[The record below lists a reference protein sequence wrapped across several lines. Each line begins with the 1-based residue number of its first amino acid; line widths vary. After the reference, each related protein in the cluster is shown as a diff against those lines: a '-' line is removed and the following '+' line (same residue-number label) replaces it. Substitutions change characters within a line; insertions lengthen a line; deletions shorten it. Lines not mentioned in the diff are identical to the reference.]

1 MMELCDVLNQMIQEN
16 LVASQPTNLCIGT
29 VTSVEPLEVTISTDM
44 EPLKSQVLYLTA
56 AVIEKKLPILEHY
69 HTTKGFRHAH
79 TVSGLSH
86 SHSANEGDT
95 GPALE
100 GEYPTSDGLA
110 QDAFDS
116 DKKLIKAEIV
126 CYEYGKPLPVK
137 DGFIIL
143 NRALEQGDR
152 VLLLRVQN
160 GQKFIILSRVFEQ
173 KEAFNGNPSNQRH

>member
-1 MMELCDVLNQMIQEN
+1 MMQEN
-16 LVASQPTNLCIGT
+16 LTASQPANLCIGT
-29 VTSVEPLEVTISTDM
+29 VTSTEPLEVSISTDM
-44 EPLKSQVLYLTA
+44 GPLKSQVLYLTS
-56 AVIEKKLPILEHY
+56 AVIEKKLPILEHC

-79 TVSGLSH
+79 AVSGLSH
-86 SHSANEGDT
+86 SHSADEGDT
-95 GPALE
+95 GPSLE
-100 GEYPTSDGLA
+100 GEYPTSDGLV

-116 DKKLIKAEIV
+116 DKKLLKAEIV
-126 CYEYGKPLPVK
+126 CYEHGKPLPVK

-173 KEAFNGNPSNQRH
+173 KEVSNGSPSSQRH